1 MTKKLK
7 NQLILI
13 LKNAASRL
21 AEKQNFFCCTA
32 IENSL
37 FHLESEK
44 REKIETLLKRML
56 FSVFDES
63 YSLIPE
69 SEKEGYV
76 LSGDTV
82 LWKEHDP
89 DKNERII
96 ALYLL
101 IEMIKSGEDF
111 QSFF

>member
-7 NQLILI
+7 NQLTLI
-13 LKNAASRL
+13 LENAANRL
-21 AEKQNFFCCTA
+21 AKKQNSFCCTA

-37 FHLESEK
+37 IDLESEK
-44 REKIETLLKRML
+44 SEEIETLLTRML
-56 FSVFDES
+56 FSVFDDS

-69 SEKEGYV
+69 SYKEGYV

-82 LWKEHDP
+82 LWKEYDS
-89 DKNERII
+89 KQNERII

-101 IEMIKSGEDF
+101 IEMIKSNEDF